1 MLKGLPLAYSKDMQ
15 EDKEP
20 FFDAFDNLKLCLK
33 VAEGL
38 IRELEFNKEAMNSM
52 ANLGYITATDLADW
66 LVKECDIPFRDAHSI
81 TGKVVKLAENS
92 QLALDQIAME
102 DLKKIDKRI
111 TNDVL
116 KVLSLKNSLESRDS
130 YGGTSPKVVK
140 IALKNAKNTWLK

>member
-1 MLKGLPLAYSKDMQ
+1 MQ

-38 IRELEFNKEAMNSM
+38 IKELEFNKEAMSSM

-66 LVKECDIPFRDAHSI
+66 LVKECNIPFRDAHSI

-92 QLALDQIAME
+92 QLALDQIAIE

-140 IALKNAKNTWLK
+140 KALKKAESIWLK

>member
-1 MLKGLPLAYSKDMQ
+1 MQ

-20 FFDAFDNLKLCLK
+20 FFDAFSNLKLCLK

-38 IRELEFNKEAMNSM
+38 IREVEFNTEAMQSM
-52 ANLGYITATDLADW
+52 ADLGYITATDLADW
-66 LVKECDIPFRDAHSI
+66 LVKKCNIPFRDAHSI
-81 TGKVVKLAENS
+81 TGKVVKHAENNK
-92 QLALDQIAME
+92 LTLDQIAME
-102 DLKKIDKRI
+102 DFKKIDKRI

-140 IALKNAKNTWLK
+140 KALKYAEKKWLK